1 MTCVSTSAFSLC
13 VNGVSHGYFKGGRCL
28 RQGDPMS
35 PYLFTLFMEIFNLI
49 MFKKIEESQSF
60 KYHFGCK
67 EIKLTNLCFADD
79 ILVVCNG
86 DKDSLKV
93 INSALNDFSLV
104 SGLFPNLSKS
114 TIFFGS
120 VNERE
125 RSDLL
130 SVLPFWCGKLP
141 MKYLSVHL
149 LEKRLGIKDCQSLV
163 DRVASKVNCWRNINL
178 SYAGRLQLIASV
190 LASMHI
196 YWASVYLLSYGA
208 IREIKKLLK
217 RFLRNAG
224 DFAQGVS
231 DPRAQLLSDCKCGAS
246 RRQIHNYDASIKVN
260 ATVYEMIVKGNWIWP
275 TKCNV
280 KYPILRNIQ
289 CPTIVENIEDK
300 LDRDYKSIDEVIKYL
315 EDHACKNNIWSV
327 LNKLNLAAVTYYL
340 LQERNDRIFRQENIS
355 EKELCSIIK
364 DNIKYKLM
372 SLGVKRYNVVMNVAE
387 AWGLK
392 WSNMWLK
399 L

>member
-1 MTCVSTSAFSLC
+1 MYKSPEQDIQKAYDT
-13 VNGVSHGYFKGGRCL
+13 VNWEFLKETL
-28 RQGDPMS
+28 D
-35 PYLFTLFMEIFNLI
+35 LFGFHPKMWEIF
-49 MFKKIEESQSF
+49 KAS
-60 KYHFGCK
+60 
-67 EIKLTNLCFADD
+67 
-79 ILVVCNG
+79 

-104 SGLFPNLSKS
+104 FSLFPNLSKS

-141 MKYLSVHL
+141 MKYLGVHL
-149 LEKRLGIKDCQSLV
+149 LEKRLGIKDF
-163 DRVASKVNCWRNINL
+163 
-178 SYAGRLQLIASV
+178 

-196 YWASVYLLSYGA
+196 YWAFVYLLSYGA

-224 DFAQGVS
+224 DSAQGKARVSWKNVCKDKENGGLGLRYLKEWNETLLVRQLWKVIKVIVCSVS

-327 LNKLNLAAVTYYL
+327 LNKLILAAVTYYL
-340 LQERNDRIFRQENIS
+340 LQERNGRIFRQENRS

-372 SLGVKRYNVVMNVAE
+372 SLGVKRYNVGMNVAE

-392 WSNMWLK
+392 WSNM
-399 L
+399 

>member
-1 MTCVSTSAFSLC
+1 MYKSPEQDIQKAYDT
-13 VNGVSHGYFKGGRCL
+13 VNWEFLKETL
-28 RQGDPMS
+28 D
-35 PYLFTLFMEIFNLI
+35 LFGFHPKMWEIF
-49 MFKKIEESQSF
+49 KAS
-60 KYHFGCK
+60 
-67 EIKLTNLCFADD
+67 
-79 ILVVCNG
+79 

-104 SGLFPNLSKS
+104 FSLFPNLSKS

-141 MKYLSVHL
+141 MKYLGVHL

-163 DRVASKVNCWRNINL
+163 DRVATRASWKNVCKDKENGGLGLRSLKEWNETLLVSQLWKVIEV
-178 SYAGRLQLIASV
+178 G
-190 LASMHI
+190 
-196 YWASVYLLSYGA
+196 
-208 IREIKKLLK
+208 
-217 RFLRNAG
+217 
-224 DFAQGVS
+224 
-231 DPRAQLLSDCKCGAS
+231 
-246 RRQIHNYDASIKVN
+246 
-260 ATVYEMIVKGNWIWP
+260 
-275 TKCNV
+275 
-280 KYPILRNIQ
+280 NIQ

-300 LDRDYKSIDEVIKYL
+300 YIL
-315 EDHACKNNIWSV
+315 
-327 LNKLNLAAVTYYL
+327 L
-340 LQERNDRIFRQENIS
+340 LQERNDRIFRQENRS

-392 WSNMWLK
+392 WSNM
-399 L
+399 